1 MQTKAKLRTRFLCI
15 EGQCPGTEGTL
26 VRVCCA
32 PRSDLNIYSYLGDA
46 GLRFIMDALPHAR
59 RLRELTCHDRH
70 MSEAF
75 ARNCLL
81 PAVRACASLRTLDA
95 DDSPVREAKALLQ
108 QRR

>member
-1 MQTKAKLRTRFLCI
+1 
-15 EGQCPGTEGTL
+15 
-26 VRVCCA
+26 
-32 PRSDLNIYSYLGDA
+32 
-46 GLRFIMDALPHAR
+46 MDALPHAR

-75 ARNCLL
+75 TRNCLL